1 MFHLLDLDA
10 PVPIGLSLLLPQ
22 SFENGHR
29 DPKDCNP
36 AEWDGQGVDDVLDV
50 ELVRIALQDVDSNL
64 QRGVDKGVNDH
75 TEDAQDNQRTG
86 ETSALEA
93 QEHESS
99 G

>member
-10 PVPIGLSLLLPQ
+10 PVSIGLGLLLSQ
-22 SFENGHR
+22 SFENGHG

-36 AEWDGQGVDDVLDV
+36 AEWDRQGVDDVLNV

-75 TEDAQDNQRTG
+75 TEDAQDNQGSR
-86 ETSALEA
+86 ETSTLET
-93 QEHESS
+93 QKHEP
-99 G
+99 GG

>member
-10 PVPIGLSLLLPQ
+10 PVSIGLGLLLSQ
-22 SFENGHR
+22 SFEDGHR
-29 DPKDCNP
+29 NPQDCNP
-36 AEWDGQGVDDVLDV
+36 AEWNGQGVDDVLNV

-75 TEDAQDNQRTG
+75 AEDAQDNQRSR

-93 QEHESS
+93 
-99 G
+99 